1 MRTLLKRIRWPGF
14 PASPVDLLRQVG
26 YFALAYVA
34 YRVVRGMVENDGTA
48 AFQHAREVI
57 SLERSLHIFVEPAVQ
72 AWASGSYTL
81 MAIAG
86 WLYVNAQF
94 TVTVAALLFLYFY
107 RNPTFITVRN
117 TLLIA
122 LGLALIGYYL
132 YPTAPPRFLPEW
144 GFVDSVSDVTGLK
157 MSQSSA
163 LFSDF
168 FNPYAAIPSMHI
180 AFALIIGWPLARET
194 KLLLVRALW
203 VLYPLLI
210 AFVIIATGNHF
221 ILDTILGVITAA
233 LARLLAGWAERAWQ
247 TLYKPLTPATSTTG

>member
-1 MRTLLKRIRWPGF
+1 
-14 PASPVDLLRQVG
+14 
-26 YFALAYVA
+26 
-34 YRVVRGMVENDGTA
+34 MVENDGTA

-81 MAIAG
+81 MAVAG

-107 RNPTFITVRN
+107 RNPTFLTVRN

-194 KLLLVRALW
+194 RLLFVRALW

-247 TLYKPLTPATSTTG
+247 ALYKPLAAAPGTTG